1 MDMNSTKYL
10 ISMALISIGLVTTSC
25 GKQEAETTEAKP
37 DVAAAV
43 PAGDEEKV
51 LNIYNWSDYLAEDTI
66 PNFEKETG
74 IKVRYDIFD
83 SNEILH
89 AKMIAK
95 NTGYDIVVPS
105 SNWGAMQMAG
115 GLLQKLD
122 KSKLPNWKNLD
133 PAILAQMAQLDPGN
147 QYLVDWLW
155 S

>member
-1 MDMNSTKYL
+1 MVL
-10 ISMALISIGLVTTSC
+10 LGLTLAPCGNKTEEASSC
-25 GKQEAETTEAKP
+25 RATAAP
-37 DVAAAV
+37 DSCSCQ
-43 PAGDEEKV
+43 PAGEEEKV

-105 SNWGAMQMAG
+105 SNWGTMQIAWRFTAKIR
-115 GLLQKLD
+115 QEQITKLE
-122 KSKLPNWKNLD
+122 KLR
-133 PAILAQMAQLDPGN
+133 
-147 QYLVDWLW
+147 
-155 S
+155 

>member
-1 MDMNSTKYL
+1 MNMSYGKCLLSLGL
-10 ISMALISIGLVTTSC
+10 ISAGLILSSC
-25 GKQEAETTEAKP
+25 GQSDKAAADASKPAETA
-37 DVAAAV
+37 DAAAT
-43 PAGDEEKV
+43 PAAEEEKV

-105 SNWGAMQMAG
+105 SNWGKMQMDG
-115 GLLQKLD
+115 G
-122 KSKLPNWKNLD
+122 
-133 PAILAQMAQLDPGN
+133 
-147 QYLVDWLW
+147 
-155 S
+155 